1 MARVFLAADV
11 TLDRKVVIKVLAP
24 ELAEILSSERFKRE
38 IHLAAQLQHPHL
50 VPVLQAGEADGLPYF
65 VMPYVAG
72 ESLRARLA
80 GGRPIP
86 TREAVAILRD
96 VARAMSY
103 AHEQGIVHRD
113 IKPDNV
119 LLSSGAA
126 MVTDF
131 GIAKALSSS
140 RSTSPNDTALTR
152 AGSSLGTPT
161 YMAPEQVAADPAAD
175 HRVDIYALGIMG
187 YELLSGRPPFHDRS
201 PQALLT
207 AHLVEAPAPLGER
220 VPGIPRVLAELIMR
234 CLEKDPAQRPQA
246 AREVVEQLEDLD
258 WTGERGAPPKA
269 RPRRRIAVGAFIALA
284 AALASGW
291 IWTHRAPA
299 VARNPQLVTV
309 VPFRVASADPGL
321 HYLREGMLDL
331 LAAKLPGEGGLQATE
346 PRMLLDAWRGAGGAE
361 QLDLSTA
368 DAHRLA
374 QRLGSGWLLQGDVVG
389 TPSRLI
395 LNGALFPA
403 GEGEPRVRVSVE
415 GPPDSLGSL
424 VDEFVGKLLTS
435 ISEGGTAS
443 TSLTRTSLPTL
454 RRYLD
459 GVTLLR
465 RGLPSSVAAFH
476 EAVEMD
482 STFAPAA
489 LGLLQA
495 TGWFNDDAL
504 SSRSHRLA
512 WDTRKQLGSK
522 DQALILATLGPRY
535 PEPASSREL
544 FDASQR
550 YLQLAPERA
559 DAWYTYADKIYHFG
573 DALGFPDRAVRSA
586 EAFRRALAVDSTY
599 VPGYIHLQQLAAEL
613 GDSAMDRRLV
623 RLREAA
629 DTNRYWMDQV
639 RWYQAVAQHDSA
651 GVARV
656 WDSLRARDNGMLYLM
671 ARHALF
677 VPGPGIEDG
686 LRAYDSLI
694 ARSLSA
700 AAQRNNRLS
709 ASTLLLVAGRPRAAR
724 AMLEQARS
732 SPDDIAVL
740 SRIVFDAT
748 VGEGD
753 TAGVPDALARLE
765 RLTRAPRARDSAA
778 AGLQRAAA
786 RAVLAWK
793 LSHGDT
799 TGARTLFTHLHAGPG
814 VAAPTGPPTVERI
827 SLATLEALFAE
838 RVGRDDA
845 PVRAAQLDSMLEHAS
860 YAEFNAGRMAYAA
873 MVAARL
879 LEKYQSPAAALRAVR
894 RRSVWWSNEMP
905 YLAAQLREEG
915 RLAALAQANDE
926 AILAYR
932 HYVALRSS
940 PEAEQRPELEQVR
953 QELARLESGRKE

>member
-1 MARVFLAADV
+1 MARVFLASDV
-11 TLDRKVVIKVLAP
+11 TLDRKVVVKVLAP

-38 IHLAAQLQHPHL
+38 VYLAAQLQHPHL

-80 GGRPIP
+80 GGQPIP
-86 TREAVAILRD
+86 RREAVAILRD

-140 RSTSPNDTALTR
+140 RSTSSNDTALTR

-161 YMAPEQVAADPAAD
+161 YMAPEQVAADPGAD
-175 HRVDIYALGIMG
+175 HRVDLYAFGIMA
-187 YELLSGRPPFHDRS
+187 YELLTGRPPFHDRS

-207 AHLVEAPAPLGER
+207 AHLVEAPAPVGER
-220 VPGIPRVLAELIMR
+220 VPEVPRVLADLVMQ
-234 CLEKDPAQRPQA
+234 CLEKDPAKRPET
-246 AREVVEQLEDLD
+246 ARSIVERLEDLD
-258 WTGERGAPPKA
+258 WSGERAAPP
-269 RPRRRIAVGAFIALA
+269 RPRGKRRIAVGAFAVLA
-284 AALASGW
+284 VAVVSGW
-291 IWTHRAPA
+291 IWTHREPA

-346 PRMLLDAWRGAGGAE
+346 PRMLLAAWRGAGGAE

-368 DAHRLA
+368 DAQRLA
-374 QRLGSGWLLQGDVVG
+374 ERLGSGWLLQGDVVG
-389 TPSRLI
+389 TPSRII

-403 GEGEPRVRVSVE
+403 GASEARVRVSVE

-424 VDEFVGKLLTS
+424 VDDFVGKLLTS
-435 ISEGGTAS
+435 VSGGEAS

-465 RGLPSSVAAFH
+465 RGVPASVTAFR

-495 TGWFNDDAL
+495 TGWFNDDGLAV
-504 SSRSHRLA
+504 RSHRLA
-512 WDTRKQLGSK
+512 WETRKQLGTK

-535 PEPASSREL
+535 PAPPSTREL
-544 FDASQR
+544 FEASQR

-559 DAWYTYADKIYHFG
+559 DAWYTYADKLYHFG
-573 DALGFPDRAVRSA
+573 DALGFPDRAARSA
-586 EAFRRALAVDSTY
+586 EAFQRALAVDSTY
-599 VPGYIHLQQLAAEL
+599 VPGYIHLQQLAVEL
-613 GDSAMDRRLV
+613 GDSAMERRLH

-629 DTNRYWMDQV
+629 DTNRYWIDQV
-639 RWYQAVAQHDSA
+639 RWYRAIADNDSA
-651 GVARV
+651 AIEHL
-656 WDSLRARDNGMLYLM
+656 WDSLPQHDNALLYLV
-671 ARHALF
+671 ARQALF

-694 ARSLSA
+694 ARSDMP
-700 AAQRNNRLS
+700 AAQRNTRFS
-709 ASTLLLVAGRPRAAR
+709 ASSLLLVAGRPRAAR
-724 AMLEQARS
+724 AMLEQARN
-732 SPDDIAVL
+732 SPDDVTVLTRMVYDAV
-740 SRIVFDAT
+740 

-753 TAGVPDALARLE
+753 TTGVVAALAQLQRLASAV
-765 RLTRAPRARDSAA
+765 RSRDSAV
-778 AGLQRAAA
+778 AGAQRAAS
-786 RAVLAWK
+786 RALLAWK
-793 LSHGDT
+793 LSQGDT
-799 TGARTLFTHLHAGPG
+799 SGTRPLFSHLLAGPG
-814 VAAPTGPPTVERI
+814 LDRTEHPPTLDRI
-827 SLATLEALFAE
+827 MLTALEALLAE
-838 RVGRDDA
+838 RQGRSDA
-845 PVRAAQLDSMLEHAS
+845 PARALQLDSLLEHAS
-860 YAEFNAGRMAYAA
+860 YAEFNVARMTYAS

-894 RRSVWWSNEMP
+894 RRAVWWTNEMP

-915 RLAALAQANDE
+915 RLAALAGANEE

-940 PEAEQRPELEQVR
+940 PEAEQRPELDQVR
-953 QELARLESGRKE
+953 RELERLELGRKE